1 MKLSDGRKI
10 SRFFVGRKEFC
21 FWLLLLLLLLSLVRY
36 RSLLVVGVVGWV
48 IRIILG

>member
-1 MKLSDGRKI
+1 MKLSDGGKI
-10 SRFFVGRKEFC
+10 SRFFVGREGFC
-21 FWLLLLLLLLSLVRY
+21 FWLLLLLSLVRD